1 MNEQHTGA
9 SKSVDFKLEQ
19 YKYILQQRQTL
30 NDNVHKYLAL
40 FQTLITGIAG
50 AGVAIFV
57 GWKELKIDAAVAVVS
72 IKGLLWLLIILASF
86 VVMSILSTIFS
97 WFDNRKE
104 EVTILNKE
112 IAEGHE
118 SPPHWKNFWRWHET
132 YFLVFIIVV
141 VVTIY
146 YFIEFRVLPLVK

>member
-1 MNEQHTGA
+1 MNEQPTGV
-9 SKSVDFKLEQ
+9 SKSADFKLEQ

-57 GWKELKIDAAVAVVS
+57 GWKELKIDAAVAVVG

-97 WFDNRKE
+97 W
-104 EVTILNKE
+104 
-112 IAEGHE
+112 
-118 SPPHWKNFWRWHET
+118 
-132 YFLVFIIVV
+132 
-141 VVTIY
+141 
-146 YFIEFRVLPLVK
+146 